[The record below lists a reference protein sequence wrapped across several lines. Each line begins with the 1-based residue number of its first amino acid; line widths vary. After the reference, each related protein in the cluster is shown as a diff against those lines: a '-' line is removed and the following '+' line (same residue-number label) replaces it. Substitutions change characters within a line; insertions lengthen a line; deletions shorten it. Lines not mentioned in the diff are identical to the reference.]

1 MAEREEVIGVIAGG
15 GRFPLLVAESARREG
30 LRVVAVA
37 HRGQTL
43 PSLED
48 RVDEIVWIKLGQLG
62 GLIQALK
69 DRGVTKA
76 LMAGTVDKRKMFE
89 MQPDLKGLM
98 LMSRLAVFHDDD
110 ILRTL
115 ADMLAKEGIE
125 IVSSTSHLPDLLASP
140 GCLTKRKPGR
150 AEKEDIRLGW
160 QAAKELGRLD
170 IGQCVVVRKRTVLAV
185 EAMEGTDETIRR
197 GGKLARE
204 KAVVVKVSKPDQDLR
219 FDVPSVGL
227 ETVRVMTEVKAS
239 VLAVE
244 AGKTLLFEQP
254 QMIALANEAGI
265 AVISCDGP
273 REGLLL

>member
-1 MAEREEVIGVIAGG
+1 MMARIDDRACGLSGAGALIKAEERAKEMAEREEVIGVIAGG

-140 GCLTKRKPGR
+140 GYLTKRKPGR
-150 AEKEDIRLGW
+150 TEKEDIRVGW

-197 GGKLARE
+197 GGNW
-204 KAVVVKVSKPDQDLR
+204 P
-219 FDVPSVGL
+219 
-227 ETVRVMTEVKAS
+227 
-239 VLAVE
+239 
-244 AGKTLLFEQP
+244 GKK
-254 QMIALANEAGI
+254 
-265 AVISCDGP
+265 
-273 REGLLL
+273 RWW